1 MPTQMRA
8 GGQIGRSLPRLE
20 GREKVT
26 GRAEYTH
33 FLRLPGMLY
42 GKIFRSTVAHGRIK
56 SIDTSAAAKVPGV
69 RGVYTADDIR
79 KVIADPYYGP
89 AFHDQPILALDK
101 VRFVGEPVA
110 VVVASDPHV
119 AEAAVHEIVAEYEEL
134 PAVYDEVEAMTSTTY
149 VHDRLRPAGSFA
161 DLKHLQDVKSTNLA
175 VEARLRRGD
184 VDKAFAAAAHIFEHT
199 FRTQKCVH
207 LAFEPFVS
215 VADARE
221 SSVTIYTS
229 SQGPSFVRAEIARL
243 LGWSQ
248 NQVRIKVPFL
258 GGGYGSKLYIKLE
271 ALVTALSMLTRRPV
285 KIALTMEEQFYQI
298 TKHPSTL
305 RIKTGVDERGRIT
318 ARKCEVFWNGGAYA
332 DVGPRVTHK
341 SGFVAA
347 GPYDIDN
354 ICTNSYALYTNVTP
368 AGALRGFGVPQLAW
382 AYESHTDMIAR
393 ALKLDPVEF
402 RRRNLLRDGRPQAS
416 GTILKDAPLGAVL
429 DRICE
434 RLNWGAPFDRGNGA
448 VRRGRGLALAL
459 KAAISPTTSVAMI
472 NVSADGSVTLYV
484 GTIDM
489 GQGSDTGLAQIVG
502 ETLNIP
508 AERIK
513 VVARDSDITPYDMG
527 TLGSRS
533 LFHMGNAIRGAA
545 EEVRGKLA
553 AMAAEVGEPEG
564 SNAPIG
570 ELFKKKY
577 GMQAGNIVGTGT
589 YKPDY
594 KTADHG
600 SGQSDNITPYWM
612 IGGAGVEVEVDTE
625 TGHVRIVKLVNVI
638 DCGTLVNPKI
648 VETQISGAALMQ
660 IGFTMFEKM
669 EIDAGQVTNA
679 SLADYKIP
687 GIFDVPGHMVNEAV
701 EAYQHN
707 APFGAKGAG
716 KSATLCVSPAIANAI
731 DDAVGV
737 RLTELPLNPEAVLR
751 ALRAKAG
758 TPLEILSERPA
769 TKMFDAGVE
778 KMRTS
783 SCDIAYRPCWHFCL
797 RF

>member
-1 MPTQMRA
+1 MAIRGPNEDLKALRCVAKLSGGTYYEVANAAKLVGALSKVMAQAA
-8 GGQIGRSLPRLE
+8 GPESTLGAGAGE
-20 GREKVT
+20 ET
-26 GRAEYTH
+26 G
-33 FLRLPGMLY
+33 
-42 GKIFRSTVAHGRIK
+42 
-56 SIDTSAAAKVPGV
+56 TSAPAVSEEGTEGLGPSLEIDGV
-69 RGVYTADDIR
+69 GEAGAGLSADPALLPADD
-79 KVIADPYYGP
+79 P
-89 AFHDQPILALDK
+89 ANA
-101 VRFVGEPVA
+101 VGA
-110 VVVASDPHV
+110 
-119 AEAAVHEIVAEYEEL
+119 
-134 PAVYDEVEAMTSTTY
+134 EVEAMTSTTY

-184 VDKAFAAAAHIFEHT
+184 VDKAFASAAHIFEHT

-215 VADARE
+215 IADARE

-271 ALVTALSMLTRRPV
+271 ALVTALSMLTRRPI

-298 TKHPSTL
+298 TKHPSTM
-305 RIKTGVDERGRIT
+305 RIKTGVDQRGRIT

-354 ICTNSYALYTNVTP
+354 VSTDSYALYTNATP
-368 AGALRGFGVPQLAW
+368 SGALRGFGLPQLAW

-402 RRRNLLRDGRPQAS
+402 RRRNLLHEGRPQAS
-416 GTILKDAPLGAVL
+416 GTILRDAPLGAVL
-429 DRICE
+429 DRVCE
-434 RLNWGAPFDRGNGA
+434 RLNWGTPFERGNGT
-448 VRRGRGLALAL
+448 VRHGRGLAIAL
-459 KAAISPTTSVAMI
+459 KASISPTTSVAMI

-513 VVARDSDITPYDMG
+513 VVARDFDITPYDMG

-564 SNAPIG
+564 SNAPIS

-577 GMQAGNIVGTGT
+577 GMLAGNIVGTGT

-594 KTADHG
+594 KAADHG
-600 SGQSDNITPYWM
+600 TGQSDNIAPYWM
-612 IGGAGVEVEVDTE
+612 IGGTGVEVAVDTE

-638 DCGTLVNPKI
+638 DCGTPINPKI

-687 GIFDVPGHMVNEAV
+687 GIFDVPGHMVNETV

-716 KSATLCVSPAIANAI
+716 ESATMCVSPAIANAI

-737 RLTELPLNPEAVLR
+737 RLMELPLNPEAVLR
-751 ALRAKAG
+751 ALRNKAG
-758 TPLEILSERPA
+758 APLAEA
-769 TKMFDAGVE
+769 
-778 KMRTS
+778 
-783 SCDIAYRPCWHFCL
+783 
-797 RF
+797 